1 MSRSLGSTP
10 LTIRPSIATVP
21 ALIVSSPAT
30 MRRRVDLPQ
39 PDGPTTT
46 TSSPSAT
53 AQLTPCTTSRVPYD
67 FRTPSRVTVAIRT
80 ARSRF
85 WKIAIPAQAG
95 IHWPAYRVVVA
106 WIPACAG
113 MAHQMT
119 QSRARLPAQV
129 LLAARR
135 SGLAE
140 AEFFEAGGHAQPIVR
155 WHDDGHRH
163 QPRLHLRDQGAE
175 DAAAA
180 MLGSDAGITQVEDF
194 VLGIMPLQHLGID
207 EHEADDALLSV
218 ERDPGFAHPPAVA
231 NERIER
237 LLALQRVDE

>member
-10 LTIRPSIATVP
+10 LTMRPSIATVP

-30 MRRRVDLPQ
+30 MRSRVDLPQ

-53 AQLTPCTTSRVPYD
+53 AQLTPCTTSRAPYD
-67 FRTPSRVTVAIRT
+67 LRTPSRVTVAIVVPHHPSD
-80 ARSRF
+80 AR
-85 WKIAIPAQAG
+85 P
-95 IHWPAYRVVVA
+95 
-106 WIPACAG
+106 
-113 MAHQMT
+113 
-119 QSRARLPAQV
+119 RLPAKNA
-129 LLAARR
+129 LAARR

-155 WHDDGHRH
+155 WHDNGHRH
-163 QPRLHLRDQGAE
+163 QPRLHLRDQDAE
-175 DAAAA
+175 DAVTA

-207 EHEADDALLSV
+207 ENEADDALLLV

-237 LLALQRVDE
+237 LLASERIDEERDLRRETQQQRVNLGGILNPG